1 MMKANTPSI
10 DFTNWTDAQLSTT
23 PDFMFGDQLPLAQA
37 EIERR
42 KSEGIWLTDGSTER
56 VAQIIRD
63 NTPASR
69 RKFSRRDRR

>member
-1 MMKANTPSI
+1 MSKI
-10 DFTNWTDAQLSTT
+10 DFTNWTDAQLNMT

-37 EIERR
+37 EIQRR
-42 KSEGIWLTDGSTER
+42 KDEGIWLADGSTDR

-69 RKFSRRDRR
+69 RKFSRRSRR